1 MRLVGVPDTEFLAFG
16 ELVAPNRPTNC
27 SEPCAR
33 HCFKCGHVRYVE
45 LGRGASC
52 QILTV
57 MNLVAAAL
65 VWPRKSLVDRSTGE
79 TPCLRQLRIRL
90 AANLVVQ
97 SSTSTGLRLFG
108 NERIRTGHDHLGRP
122 VPILLAT
129 KWAGE
134 IDRMEWELLHSCRN
148 IQPTALAHDNEL
160 LSVLHHTSHAAG
172 LICEHFSVA
181 GEWDSAVFLPT

>member
-1 MRLVGVPDTEFLAFG
+1 
-16 ELVAPNRPTNC
+16 
-27 SEPCAR
+27 
-33 HCFKCGHVRYVE
+33 
-45 LGRGASC
+45 
-52 QILTV
+52 
-57 MNLVAAAL
+57 MNLAAAAL

-79 TPCLRQLRIRL
+79 TPCLRQLRIRV

-108 NERIRTGHDHLGRP
+108 NERIWTGHDHLGRP

-129 KWAGE
+129 KSACDN
-134 IDRMEWELLHSCRN
+134 DRTEWKLLHSRRD

-160 LSVLHHTSHAAG
+160 LSILHQTSHAAG
-172 LICEHFSVA
+172 PIFEYFSVA